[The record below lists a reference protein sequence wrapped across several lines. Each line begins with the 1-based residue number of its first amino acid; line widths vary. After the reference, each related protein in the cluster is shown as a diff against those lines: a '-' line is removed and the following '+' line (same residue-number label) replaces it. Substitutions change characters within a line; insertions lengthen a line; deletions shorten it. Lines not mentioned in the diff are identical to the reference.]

1 MLNVSKLSKLQKRI
15 LEEGLKAHRDE
26 RIHRA
31 WGNQRPARFG
41 ISQILEEFFGVNEE
55 DIDRPY
61 GRWRWA
67 RAQNRLA
74 RKRLAAPR
82 AAISRAM
89 SRLSKR
95 GLLER
100 ISPTCRGGWRLSAP
114 GVEAALRVYP
124 NLQEPARVQTI
135 RRIKEIFD
143 QRKKPSLLWQPLS
156 AEVTLRDFI
165 ASVLP
170 ERKSSLRKPQ
180 RNKTRQGVHVEF
192 VGLD

>member
-1 MLNVSKLSKLQKRI
+1 MLSVSKLSKLQKRI
-15 LEEGLKAHRDE
+15 LEEAVKAHWRAPID
-26 RIHRA
+26 RA
-31 WGNQRPARFG
+31 WGNQRPGRFG
-41 ISQILEEFFGVNEE
+41 ISQILKECFGVNEE

-61 GRWRWA
+61 GRRRWA

-82 AAISRAM
+82 AAVSRAM
-89 SRLSKR
+89 SRLTKR
-95 GLLER
+95 GFLER
-100 ISPTCRGGWRLSAP
+100 FEPTGRGGWRLSAP

-170 ERKSSLRKPQ
+170 ERKSSLRKLQ
-180 RNKTRQGVHVEF
+180 RNKTRQGVKVEF